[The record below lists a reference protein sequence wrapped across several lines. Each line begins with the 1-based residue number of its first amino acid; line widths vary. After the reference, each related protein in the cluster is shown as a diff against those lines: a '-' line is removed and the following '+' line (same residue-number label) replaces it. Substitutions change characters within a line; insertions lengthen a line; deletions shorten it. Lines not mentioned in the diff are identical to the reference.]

1 MQEFI
6 LVILLKIVF
15 HFNIISKYL
24 DVCLYKLEIIV
35 MSKNRL
41 FAFDVWNN
49 LEVISPRLNNVCTL
63 KC

>member
-41 FAFDVWNN
+41 FAFDV
-49 LEVISPRLNNVCTL
+49 
-63 KC
+63 